1 MSDETSAVAAV
12 EKDSPAD
19 EKTKQASEEES
30 ESSPNTTDKPAVQ
43 KEGEDVS
50 SSSLNESHLNSP
62 TVDDNDGDTPLLDM
76 SSSASLD
83 QTQPLLEHKLQPG
96 DHVIR
101 WEMLPIAWPIQIH
114 GIVLEASSSV
124 VVLADFGLTAS
135 SEQSQNSQSQTEPE
149 EAPSSPS
156 SALEEEATE
165 TEESTTEASP
175 DNHKDN
181 TKKKKNRSWKQN
193 PLFSSDPKLA
203 TKELETKIKH
213 NFQKLHPTKHKERI
227 TIKLITSQQELKM
240 WKKVNYGRKFLGF
253 GDDGTPQEGEDDEE
267 EDEDVPKKGGGKFGK
282 LFSFRK
288 NSSNLKVEE
297 VTVASEATEASTQ
310 DELLKEAAANK
321 KKGGW
326 FGGAAA
332 FGRGQ
337 TRNGPPATAV
347 IPEEEATTATPP
359 DLQEEEKAA
368 AAPTEIVGSST
379 SETKA
384 EEVDGD
390 APEWLKQG
398 VQQQEDA
405 APPPK
410 PAMNPAMAKLLAGQ
424 KNDSEPKSPSKT
436 RNWASKLS
444 WRKSSSAEED
454 SSEKDSSKSNN
465 TNKNNELPKSDPTQ
479 LVLARTRWLLEQ
491 GESILPPYHV
501 FHSNSECIAVFCKTG
516 RWSTLQAAVFL
527 HSTGICNAKST
538 FLATAGVAAA
548 MPLALPAMAAAGIAV
563 VGAPY
568 WFLKQSKDKTKEIQQ
583 HMNDAFWAQAD
594 PQVFVECIEHWCKL
608 DEYWEGMSEAQIQ
621 QVYNS
626 KPQNKKQTE
635 TETAVGDD
643 EEEKKVDAAEASPK
657 EQVVVGV

>member
-1 MSDETSAVAAV
+1 MSEETPAIAVAAV
-12 EKDSPAD
+12 EEPPAD
-19 EKTKQASEEES
+19 EKTKASSDES
-30 ESSPNTTDKPAVQ
+30 SSSPNHTTEAKPEVQ

-50 SSSLNESHLNSP
+50 SSSLTESHLNNT
-62 TVDDNDGDTPLLDM
+62 TVDNDNDTPLLDM

-135 SEQSQNSQSQTEPE
+135 SEQSQNNE
-149 EAPSSPS
+149 EAPS
-156 SALEEEATE
+156 SALEEETTE
-165 TEESTTEASP
+165 TTETTEP
-175 DNHKDN
+175 GTKDSN
-181 TKKKKNRSWKQN
+181 KKKNRSWKQN

-203 TKELETKIKH
+203 TRELETKIKH

-288 NSSNLKVEE
+288 NSSNLKDEE

-321 KKGGW
+321 KKKTGW

-337 TRNGPPATAV
+337 TRNGATSPPPVTAV
-347 IPEEEATTATPP
+347 IPEEEDTATTP

-368 AAPTEIVGSST
+368 AVAPTENGDNSAA
-379 SETKA
+379 EPKA
-384 EEVDGD
+384 EEVDED

-398 VQQQEDA
+398 VQQTTTESQDA
-405 APPPK
+405 PAPK

-436 RNWASKLS
+436 RKWASKLS

-626 KPQNKKQTE
+626 KPQNKKQA
-635 TETAVGDD
+635 ETAVEED